1 LTSSLGQLLLSLGAL
16 GPLVLFACSNQPR
29 EDEPPSEDTTQR
41 PTANSAAVVTGTAPR
56 AFGGFPSVIILEP
69 EIPMGLPVPP
79 IPEEPAVMD
88 QYNTEFHPRLLLVRV
103 GQTVQFKNSEDTLH
117 NVHVID
123 IETRDTAFNIATP
136 VTGAY
141 EYVFENASVYDV
153 SCGIHPSMA
162 AFVFV
167 TESALSVVAENDGAF
182 SLSGVPPGNYK
193 VTVWSLDPSQRSEHV
208 VVIAIDDAA
217 IELNL
222 AGMS

>member
-1 LTSSLGQLLLSLGAL
+1 M
-16 GPLVLFACSNQPR
+16 
-29 EDEPPSEDTTQR
+29 E
-41 PTANSAAVVTGTAPR
+41 
-56 AFGGFPSVIILEP
+56 
-69 EIPMGLPVPP
+69 LPVPP
-79 IPEEPAVMD
+79 ILEEPAVMD

-117 NVHVID
+117 NVHVVD
-123 IETRDTAFNIATP
+123 IETRDTAFNVATP

-162 AFVFV
+162 AFVVV
-167 TESALSVVAENDGAF
+167 TDSPLSVVADNEGAF
-182 SLSGVPPGNYK
+182 SLPEVPPGNYK
-193 VTVWSLDPSQRSEHV
+193 VTVWNLDPSRRSEHV

-217 IELNL
+217 TELNL